1 MMSSFLSTP
10 TSFPY
15 PCGARA
21 RVCVSVCVCV
31 CACARARACV
41 RSYVRARVC
50 VCVCVVCEEYIML
63 VYIFV
68 LFEGY
73 MFILILSV
81 DMIWKARCAHPSS
94 SSS

>member
-1 MMSSFLSTP
+1 MV
-10 TSFPY
+10 
-15 PCGARA
+15 RA
-21 RVCVSVCVCV
+21 HVFVCQCVCVCV
-31 CACARARACV
+31 CVRARARVLA
-41 RSYVRARVC
+41 YVRTCVRVC

-81 DMIWKARCAHPSS
+81 DMIWKARCAHPCR
-94 SSS
+94 